1 MKIISY
7 RLTTDSGFAPN
18 PFHKVLTL
26 ATCKPAIRRSSETR
40 IGDWLFGFSSK
51 ELHDKAKNNYGL
63 NIDRNA
69 LLYIAKISKI
79 LPHDKY
85 FLEYPK
91 KQVKFDGTMIE
102 QAGDNIYYKDSND
115 SSNSYKQLKNGNHD
129 GSQGTITYDT
139 NGINALICE
148 EFYYF
153 GREGILLNDEIM
165 DKIRVIDRGH
175 CKTEENV
182 EEIIEELLKWIELN
196 YGNKKGQIGL
206 PCLWDGKTQHA
217 CKPNYNDC

>member
-26 ATCKPAIRRSSETR
+26 ATCKPAIRRSSETHV
-40 IGDWLFGFSSK
+40 GDWLFGFSSTGLQK
-51 ELHDKAKNNYGL
+51 KAKRQYGL
-63 NIDRNA
+63 NIDRNT

-79 LPHDKY
+79 LPYYEY
-85 FLEYPK
+85 FSEYPE
-91 KQVKFDGTMIE
+91 KQAKFDGTIIE
-102 QAGDNIYYKDSND
+102 QAGDNIYYKDSSD
-115 SSNSYKQLKNGNHD
+115 SNNSYKQLKNVNHD
-129 GSQGTITYDT
+129 DSYYIKDT

-165 DKIRVIDRGH
+165 DKIQVTDRGH
-175 CKTEENV
+175 CKTEGNV
-182 EEIIEELLKWIELN
+182 EEIIEEILKWIKLN
-196 YGNKKGQIGL
+196 YGNEKGQIGL
-206 PCLWDGKTQHA
+206 PCLWDGKTQYKYKSKSR
-217 CKPNYNDC
+217 C